1 MSNKDILQLCF
12 GNLLRR
18 RTRTILSV
26 IGVIIGTT
34 AIIVMIS
41 IGMGLSY
48 GYQEQLESFGNLH
61 MVEVYNS
68 GGGMSSNGQTN
79 KMDDRTI
86 AKMEKIDGVTVIS
99 PQISQYVVI
108 AGDHKRSERQ
118 IIGVRTEMLEALN
131 LEVEKGRM
139 INESDKNGLLFGKT
153 AAAMFYDP
161 RRQQGADWGST
172 EPAIDPLQKFIITN
186 DWDYGTNQEGQ
197 NMGETQP
204 IQIEAQGVGMMA
216 SADNEY
222 TYNIYT
228 TIEFAQKV
236 KDEFEKAQNGG
247 RPSNNPQ
254 GNEYQDLMVYVAD
267 LEKVASV
274 SETIRTD
281 YGFGT
286 FSLNDMLKEMQK
298 TANMIEAVLGGIGGI
313 SLLVAAIGIA
323 NTMIMSVYER
333 TREISVMKV
342 IGASLK
348 DIRKMFL
355 LEAGMIGFG
364 GGVIGVALSY
374 GISYVMNHF
383 LSGAIGGAFGMGSK
397 VSIIPIWLVLAA
409 LAFSTMVG
417 VVSGYSPAQRAM
429 NMSVL
434 EGLKNE

>member
-1 MSNKDILQLCF
+1 
-12 GNLLRR
+12 
-18 RTRTILSV
+18 
-26 IGVIIGTT
+26 
-34 AIIVMIS
+34 
-41 IGMGLSY
+41 
-48 GYQEQLESFGNLH
+48 
-61 MVEVYNS
+61 
-68 GGGMSSNGQTN
+68 
-79 KMDDRTI
+79 
-86 AKMEKIDGVTVIS
+86 
-99 PQISQYVVI
+99 
-108 AGDHKRSERQ
+108 
-118 IIGVRTEMLEALN
+118 
-131 LEVEKGRM
+131 
-139 INESDKNGLLFGKT
+139 
-153 AAAMFYDP
+153 
-161 RRQQGADWGST
+161 
-172 EPAIDPLQKFIITN
+172 
-186 DWDYGTNQEGQ
+186 
-197 NMGETQP
+197 
-204 IQIEAQGVGMMA
+204 
-216 SADNEY
+216 
-222 TYNIYT
+222 
-228 TIEFAQKV
+228 
-236 KDEFEKAQNGG
+236 
-247 RPSNNPQ
+247 
-254 GNEYQDLMVYVAD
+254 MVYVAD

-298 TANMIEAVLGGIGGI
+298 TATMIEAVLGGIGGI

>member
-1 MSNKDILQLCF
+1 MNNKDILQLCF

-34 AIIVMIS
+34 AIIVMLS
-41 IGMGLSY
+41 IGIGLSY

-61 MVEVYNS
+61 MIEVYNYGGGGGGGS
-68 GGGMSSNGQTN
+68 GGQSN
-79 KMDDRTI
+79 KLDDRTI
-86 AKMEKIDGVTVIS
+86 AKIEKIDGVTVAS
-99 PQISQYVVI
+99 PQVSQYVVI
-108 AGDHKRSERQ
+108 AGDHKRTERQ
-118 IIGVRTEMLEALN
+118 IVGIRSEMLQAMN

-139 INESDKNGLLFGKT
+139 INSSDKNGLLFGKV
-153 AAAMFYDP
+153 AAASFYDP
-161 RRQQGADWGST
+161 RKQQGMDWSNT
-172 EPAIDPLQKFIITN
+172 EPTVDPLQKFVLTN

-197 NMGETQP
+197 NMNDVPVVT
-204 IQIEAQGVGMMA
+204 IEAQGVGMMA
-216 SADNEY
+216 SSDNEY
-222 TYNIYT
+222 AYNIYT

-236 KDEFEKAQNGG
+236 KEEFEKAQNGG
-247 RPSNNPQ
+247 RPTGGNQ
-254 GNEYQDLMVYVAD
+254 GNEYSDLMVYVENLD
-267 LEKVASV
+267 KVASV

-286 FSLNDMLKEMQK
+286 YSLNDMLKEMQK

-323 NTMIMSVYER
+323 
-333 TREISVMKV
+333 
-342 IGASLK
+342 
-348 DIRKMFL
+348 
-355 LEAGMIGFG
+355 
-364 GGVIGVALSY
+364 LSY
-374 GISYVMNHF
+374 AISYVMNHF
-383 LSGAIGGAFGMGSK
+383 LSGALGGFGMGSR

-409 LAFSTMVG
+409 LAFSTLVG

>member
-41 IGMGLSY
+41 IGMVLSY

-61 MVEVYNS
+61 MVEVYNN
-68 GGGMSSNGQTN
+68 GGGMSSNGQSN

-108 AGDHKRSERQ
+108 AGDHKRLECQ
-118 IIGVRTEMLEALN
+118 IIGVRAAMLEALN

-139 INESDKNGLLFGKT
+139 ISESDKNGLLFGKT

-172 EPAIDPLQKFIITN
+172 EPAVDPLQKFIITN

-228 TIEFAQKV
+228 TLDFAQKI
-236 KDEFEKAQNGG
+236 KEEFEKAQNGG

-298 TANMIEAVLGGIGGI
+298 TATMIEAVLGGIGGI